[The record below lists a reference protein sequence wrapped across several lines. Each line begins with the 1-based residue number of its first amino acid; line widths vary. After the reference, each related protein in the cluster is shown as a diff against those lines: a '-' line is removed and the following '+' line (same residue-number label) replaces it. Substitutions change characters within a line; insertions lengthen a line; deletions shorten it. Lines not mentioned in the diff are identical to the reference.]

1 MLVAVVVAIIV
12 AVVLI
17 VAVSD
22 WWDRHP
28 ERRPSLPG
36 RIRTPR
42 RQTAA
47 AAADADAGEAP
58 EP

>member
-1 MLVAVVVAIIV
+1 MLVAVVVAIVV

-28 ERRPSLPG
+28 DRRPRLQS
-36 RIRTPR
+36 RVWTPWR
-42 RQTAA
+42 ETGAE
-47 AAADADAGEAP
+47 DESGEP
-58 EP
+58 TEV

>member
-1 MLVAVVVAIIV
+1 VLVAVVVAIVV

-28 ERRPSLPG
+28 DRRPTLQSRVWTPWRDTVTEEEPG
-36 RIRTPR
+36 
-42 RQTAA
+42 
-47 AAADADAGEAP
+47 
-58 EP
+58 EPTEL

>member
-1 MLVAVVVAIIV
+1 MIVAVVIAIVA

-28 ERRPSLPG
+28 DRRPALQN
-36 RIRTPR
+36 RVWTPWR
-42 RQTAA
+42 ETAA
-47 AAADADAGEAP
+47 EDETGGPTEG
-58 EP
+58 